1 MRKFVT
7 ILTLT
12 FVFGGCSTIVVSGNA
27 ELAPKTAQC
36 SKTSEKRI
44 FYALWGLVPITDN
57 TLDNDIPQGKKVRV
71 ETKYTFIDYL
81 VNLILSNISIV
92 SKTAEIYTCQ

>member
-7 ILTLT
+7 ILTLI
-12 FVFGGCSTIVVSGNA
+12 FVLDGCSTIVVSGNA
-27 ELAPKTAQC
+27 ELAPKTAKC
-36 SKTSEKRI
+36 SKTTEKRV

-57 TLDNDIPQGKKVRV
+57 TLDNDIPQGKKIRV

-81 VNLILSNISIV
+81 INLILSNITIV
-92 SKTAEIYTCQ
+92 SKSAEIYTCE